1 MSASKGN
8 YRILITSDIHYT
20 DLGTWYGVDNETRLQ
35 LWVDEILAEHKK
47 QPFDLI
53 LINGDISLDYH
64 EKKTPFEKGYSTSYV
79 FMKMYAS
86 KLPKDVP
93 VLIGAGNH
101 EQFPEETWEKIT
113 GSKRQGYATVGNHTF
128 IMLDGFREKLGTTY
142 DDSEDYSQM
151 DVAYIQE
158 LMEKY
163 PENHVWLLSHW
174 IEMEEESEA
183 FRKLVAEDDRIKGLF
198 VGHTHDH
205 RPIPLGESYKNKV
218 MAQTGNFSY
227 TMSGAATGG
236 FWGFRDLV
244 ISENHAV
251 SRYIMVDSDVL
262 LDEGWTH
269 FDRWVNAEV
278 EYAL

>member
-1 MSASKGN
+1 MDSSKKN

-20 DLGTWYGVDNETRLQ
+20 DLGTWYVVDNETRVQ
-35 LWVDEILAEHKK
+35 LWVDEILKEHKK

-64 EKKTPFEKGYSTSYV
+64 EEKTPFEKGYSTSYV

-86 KLPKDVP
+86 QLPKDVP
-93 VLIGAGNH
+93 ILVTAGNH

-113 GSKRQGYATVGNHTF
+113 GNKRQSYATVGNHTF
-128 IMLDGFREKLGTTY
+128 IMLDGFREALGKTY
-142 DDSEDYSQM
+142 DSTDAYSQM

-158 LMEKY
+158 VMEKY

-183 FRKLVAEDDRIKGLF
+183 FRRLVAEDDRIKGLF

-205 RPIPLGESYKNKV
+205 RPIPLGSEYKNKV

-244 ISENHAV
+244 ILGNHAV
-251 SRYIMVDSDVL
+251 SRYIMVDSDVVV
-262 LDEGWTH
+262 DEKWTH

-278 EYAL
+278 EYML

>member
-1 MSASKGN
+1 M
-8 YRILITSDIHYT
+8 
-20 DLGTWYGVDNETRLQ
+20 WYGVDNETRLQ
-35 LWVDEILAEHKK
+35 IWVDEILAEHKK

-64 EKKTPFEKGYSTSYV
+64 EEKTPFEKGYSTSYV

-93 VLIGAGNH
+93 VLVMAGNH

-113 GSKRQGYATVGNHTF
+113 GNKRQCYATLGNHTF
-128 IMLDGFREKLGTTY
+128 IMLDGFREALGKTY
-142 DDSEDYSQM
+142 DSTDAYSQM

-158 LMEKY
+158 LLEKY
-163 PENHVWLLSHW
+163 PQNHVWLLSHW

-205 RPIPLGESYKNKV
+205 RPIPLGAAYKNKV

-244 ISENHAV
+244 ISENQAV

-278 EYAL
+278 EYEL